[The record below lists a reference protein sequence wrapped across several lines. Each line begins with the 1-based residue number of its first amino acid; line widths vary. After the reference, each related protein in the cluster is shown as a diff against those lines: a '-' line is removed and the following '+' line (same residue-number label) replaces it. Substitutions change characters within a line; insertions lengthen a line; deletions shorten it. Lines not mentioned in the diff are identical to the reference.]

1 MKKYYDLAVN
11 QQDKTADIYIYG
23 DVTSVPVEDND
34 VSAYSLVQ
42 DINGLK
48 DVDRINV
55 YINSYG
61 GEVGEGLAIY
71 NALKRHPAKVCTYC
85 DGFAASIASVIFCA
99 GDERYMYPASFLM
112 IHNVWIS
119 TAGNADELR
128 KGADN
133 LDKLSEGAVS
143 VYLTVLKNATE
154 KELRDMLAAETW
166 LTPQEALQY
175 GFATQVLQQA
185 RTQDKAAA
193 NVRQTWYNLM
203 LSSRKQSVS
212 KNIPDDY
219 ICKFFEAITKM

>member
-11 QQDKTADIYIYG
+11 RQDKTADIYIYG
-23 DVTSVPVEDND
+23 DITSVPVEDND
-34 VSAYSLVQ
+34 VSACSLVQ
-42 DINGLK
+42 DINGLG
-48 DVDRINV
+48 DVDIINV

-71 NALKRHPAKVCTYC
+71 NALKRHPAKVRTYC

-112 IHNVWIS
+112 IHNAWIS

-128 KGADN
+128 RGADN
-133 LDKLSEGAVS
+133 LDKLSEGAVG

-154 KELRDMLAAETW
+154 KKLRDMLAAETW

-175 GFATQVLQQA
+175 GFATQVLQQE

-203 LSSRKQSVS
+203 LSSRKQTES
-212 KNIPDDY
+212 KKIPDDY

>member
-23 DVTSVPVEDND
+23 DITSVPVEDND

-48 DVDRINV
+48 DVDIINV

-128 KGADN
+128 KDADN
-133 LDKLSEGAVS
+133 LDKLSEGAVG

-154 KELRDMLAAETW
+154 KKLRDMLAAETW

-175 GFATQVLQQA
+175 GFATQVLQQE

-193 NVRQTWYNLM
+193 NVRQNLYNLM
-203 LSSRKQSVS
+203 LSSRKQTVS
-212 KNIPDDY
+212 KNINADHMR
-219 ICKFFEAITKM
+219 KFFEVITKM

>member
-112 IHNVWIS
+112 IHNAWIS

-128 KGADN
+128 KDADN

-175 GFATQVLQQA
+175 GFATEVLQQA

-193 NVRQTWYNLM
+193 NVRQNLYNLM
-203 LSSRKQSVS
+203 LSSRKQTAS
-212 KNIPDDY
+212 KKTPDDY